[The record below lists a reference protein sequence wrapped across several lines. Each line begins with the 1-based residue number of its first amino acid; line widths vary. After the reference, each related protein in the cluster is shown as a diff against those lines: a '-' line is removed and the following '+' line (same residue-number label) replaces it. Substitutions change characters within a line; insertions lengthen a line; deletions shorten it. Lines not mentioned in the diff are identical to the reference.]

1 MTRGIRQ
8 GTGLRRFL
16 PRASQNPFPAMHLK
30 NRLPSFARFLL
41 LGPLA
46 CACLAA
52 ESNGASSARFVRADS
67 PEILVEGR
75 TATSP
80 EGGLLMGFP
89 GVTLHLK
96 FEGSDLGFRV
106 KASSNDVYFDVSVD
120 GAAPLRLQAKE
131 GEGLYPLFHSA
142 TPGVHRISIVRRTES
157 WEGVCEVQGF
167 ELGQGGRLLAPD
179 PLPTRKLEFIG
190 DSITCGSSI
199 DVRPGEPQLGN
210 QRSDANL
217 TFAMELGRRFHA
229 QVYLVSYGGR
239 GVIRDWQGIRDTN
252 NAPQFYERALPD
264 DPKSHWD
271 PRRYVPDAI
280 GICLGTNDFN
290 QGIPDQNEFVNAYVE
305 FVRKVRRD
313 APNAWI
319 FLIGSP
325 IVWDEPGKP
334 PRGSVLNAYIA
345 EVVQKLDDPRVEAAP
360 VHHYPGHSYDAHPTA
375 AEHQAM
381 ATELEPRFRKAL
393 GW

>member
-1 MTRGIRQ
+1 MKRKPLLPPLTRI
-8 GTGLRRFL
+8 
-16 PRASQNPFPAMHLK
+16 
-30 NRLPSFARFLL
+30 LL
-41 LGPLA
+41 LGPLV
-46 CACLAA
+46 CACFAMEGEGAA
-52 ESNGASSARFVRADS
+52 SAGFVKADS
-67 PEILVEGR
+67 PEVLVEGR
-75 TATSP
+75 YATTP
-80 EGGLLMGFP
+80 EGGVRMGFP
-89 GVTLHLK
+89 GVILHLK
-96 FEGSDLGFRV
+96 VEASALDFRV

-120 GAAPLRLQAKE
+120 GSAPLRLQAKE
-131 GEGLYPLFHSA
+131 GEGVYPLFHA
-142 TPGVHRISIVRRTES
+142 AAAGVHRIEIVRRTES

-167 ELGQGGRLLAPD
+167 ELGAGGRLLAPD
-179 PLPTRKLEFIG
+179 PLPARKLMFIG

-217 TFAMELGRRFHA
+217 SYGMELARRLHA
-229 QVYLVSYGGR
+229 QVALVSYGGR
-239 GVIRDWQGIRDTN
+239 GVIRDWQGIRDTA

-280 GICLGTNDFN
+280 GICLGTNDFS

-305 FVRKVRRD
+305 FVRKIRRD

-334 PRGSVLNAYIA
+334 PRGSVLTAYIA
-345 EVVQKLDDPRVEAAP
+345 EVAQKLDDPRVEVAP
-360 VHHYPGHSYDAHPTA
+360 VRHYPGHTYDAHPTA